1 MLAPGALSARTRR
14 WWVGWRVP
22 VRLQRAAHSPLQRL
36 TALSARFD
44 GQTERAGSRAVG
56 ASRSLG
62 DRPNTNALVE
72 QLYQEHA
79 ATVLAYLHARL
90 PSLTDAED
98 MLAEVFMAAL
108 RAGDAKEPPGVGWL
122 MTVARHRVADFY
134 RHRSRTEE
142 RHLMSAGTEEAVA
155 GESDDPEWLA
165 LREEER
171 RELLRLI
178 RRLPE
183 EQQDVLALRF
193 ASGLRCPQIAQL
205 TGRSE
210 ESVRKLLSR
219 MVTRLRK
226 EWSR

>member
-1 MLAPGALSARTRR
+1 MLASGALRPRAGAR
-14 WWVGWRVP
+14 WAGWRIPGRFPRSAQAPSRWLV
-22 VRLQRAAHSPLQRL
+22 
-36 TALSARFD
+36 ALSARFD
-44 GQTERAGSRAVG
+44 EQTQRGVPDSAAAIQRTERPDMSV
-56 ASRSLG
+56 
-62 DRPNTNALVE
+62 LVE

-98 MLAEVFMAAL
+98 MLAEVFLAAL
-108 RAGDAKEPPGVGWL
+108 RAGDAHHPPGVGWL
-122 MTVARHRVADFY
+122 MTVARNRVADFY
-134 RHRSRTEE
+134 RHRSRTDAP
-142 RHLMSAGTEEAVA
+142 HFAPPGTEEPST
-155 GESDDPEWLA
+155 GESNNPEWLA

-183 EQQDVLALRF
+183 EQQDLLALRF
-193 ASGLRCPQIAQL
+193 ASGLRCPQIAQM

-210 ESVRKLLSR
+210 DAVRKLLSR
-219 MVTRLRK
+219 TVSRLRK